1 MIYLWYLKG
10 KKGKAH
16 AVLPIDEKTEDRA
29 KRRLADF
36 LEDLEEELGEEAPYF
51 KNARLT
57 TAYDGVELP
66 PAGKLCEEFCIHNEL
81 DGDTWQVKTPSTD
94 MFISNCTIDIKL
106 IGALEFGANCLK
118 LTKEK
123 LNNIEAIIANKEDI
137 YAQNLLQ
144 AGAEIEL
151 LKDKQPEFIIHFVD
165 AIATVWPAAGR
176 SPSIEEIKAFFVE
189 FNVIDDNGFDVLTEK
204 WISQLAADA
213 PQGKPAE
220 FKPIDLS
227 AMIYKRPQ
235 KITFDTLN
243 LEIACALYPG
253 DVDLHNISTT
263 IFNWGKDLI
272 AKNDDRWRA
281 WSNGL
286 TLKIPNIKL
295 YSRNSIFDV
304 VRNAPH
310 DINLLASDIEAY
322 ASPWLTANGV
332 WEPGITI
339 PDSEPVESLGGGKF
353 AINLDDPDASK
364 PATADTKPVV
374 IETKAPEA
382 ATKQPDAASPEVKGA
397 CSNMADLVERLAV
410 LERNQQAF
418 TNWVSATALMFSLV
432 GSTSNTHE

>member
-51 KNARLT
+51 KARLT

-94 MFISNCTIDIKL
+94 MFISNCTLDVKL

-165 AIATVWPAAGR
+165 AIATVWPADGR
-176 SPSIEEIKAFFVE
+176 SPSIEEIKAFFVD

-204 WISQLAADA
+204 WKSKLAVTA
-213 PQGKPAE
+213 PQGKPVE

-286 TLKIPNIKL
+286 TLKIPNIKF

-304 VRNAPH
+304 IRNAPH

-322 ASPWLTANGV
+322 AGPWLTANGV
-332 WEPGITI
+332 WEPGIQV
-339 PDSEPVESLGGGKF
+339 PDSNASSDAAKPSVADASTKQTKPAPVEPTMSEQKQ
-353 AINLDDPDASK
+353 
-364 PATADTKPVV
+364 PVV
-374 IETKAPEA
+374 SAEIESGQDDRLMQMEA
-382 ATKQPDAASPEVKGA
+382 RITAIEEQQRAVRDWMLGTVNLFSMLMIGA
-397 CSNMADLVERLAV
+397 GE
-410 LERNQQAF
+410 
-418 TNWVSATALMFSLV
+418 
-432 GSTSNTHE
+432 